1 MKVKKLVLKT
11 FYSLDGELLVFPQNP
26 LHNATYE
33 NVNVKIEKG
42 LYTVAGENYAVD
54 VVSIEGHEPIEC
66 ELISRRKNPDGTMVL
81 SICQDWG

>member
-11 FYSLDGELLVFPQNP
+11 FYSIDGELLVFPQNP
-26 LHNATYE
+26 LHNTTYE
-33 NVNVKIEKG
+33 NVNVTMG
-42 LYTVAGENYAVD
+42 RSAYTIGGENYMVD
-54 VVSIEGHEPIEC
+54 VISIEGHEPIEC